1 MRSRNQAAG
10 YLVQAA
16 DFSSL
21 SLSLPVT
28 LIHLSLPAR
37 PNITVDSLN
46 GWENGEEYTEA
57 ACSVHSLAPA
67 AVVTWH
73 VGNGGRSI
81 SSQSRLESQA
91 DGWVSTRS
99 SVRFPSSSFSGQN
112 LSCTVEHWS
121 LKAPERRAMLVE
133 HSRF

>member
-1 MRSRNQAAG
+1 M
-10 YLVQAA
+10 
-16 DFSSL
+16 
-21 SLSLPVT
+21 
-28 LIHLSLPAR
+28 
-37 PNITVDSLN
+37 
-46 GWENGEEYTEA
+46 

-73 VGNGGRSI
+73 VGSSGGSI
-81 SSQSRLESQA
+81 SSRSRLEPQA

-112 LSCTVEHWS
+112 LSCTVEHRS

-133 HSRF
+133 RSRFLALSGSPHQLAWLPHHLLPSFFSQEPT

>member
-1 MRSRNQAAG
+1 M
-10 YLVQAA
+10 
-16 DFSSL
+16 
-21 SLSLPVT
+21 
-28 LIHLSLPAR
+28 
-37 PNITVDSLN
+37 
-46 GWENGEEYTEA
+46 

-73 VGNGGRSI
+73 VGNSGRSI
-81 SSQSRLESQA
+81 SSQSRLEPQA

-112 LSCTVEHWS
+112 LSCTVEHRS

-133 HSRF
+133 HSRFFFLLSVAPPPASMAAPSPSAIFFFQEHT